1 MENNKSG
8 LNRGGDMS
16 FEQLEIKERLR
27 WLVKLR
33 WAGCIGIFIGTHI
46 VREIFRLDFPMLPVY
61 IILLFA
67 AAYNLY
73 FQSRLKFLS
82 KNFLNDA
89 IAQIGLDY
97 IVLTA
102 AIYFS
107 GGCDSPFLYYYI
119 YHIVIAGIILPKKWT
134 FRFAGAAVI
143 PPFIVFG
150 LKHIGILPHFAIF
163 ADMPVFF
170 SDIKVVSIYGAVFIS
185 TLILTA
191 YFVTYLSEKLYEKQE
206 EIKRLYLSQS
216 NFVAN
221 LAHEI
226 KTPLNAITGFTALMS
241 DKSFSEEDKNKFKM
255 KINESVEYVNSLLND
270 IMELSRIE
278 TGKIM
283 LSIEPFMITNVIRES
298 ADMLHL
304 RAKEKNI
311 DISMQIDNVKDI
323 FCCGDERRV
332 KEIIVNLLDNALK
345 YTAAGGKI
353 GIDAYRINDHIEVAV
368 WDTGKGIPTE
378 SLDKIFEAYHRLYEE
393 EKVRGAGLGLSIV
406 KRLVELHKGTI
417 RVESE
422 IGKGSRFIFTLPVK
436 RTISDRASNC
446 LDIKEITQ

>member
-1 MENNKSG
+1 
-8 LNRGGDMS
+8 MS

-33 WAGCIGIFIGTHI
+33 WAGCIGIFIAAHI

-97 IVLTA
+97 IVLAA
-102 AIYFS
+102 AIYFL

-119 YHIVIAGIILPKKWT
+119 YHIVITGIILPKKWA
-134 FRFAGAAVI
+134 FRFTGAAVI
-143 PPFIVFG
+143 LPFIVFG

-170 SDIKVVSIYGAVFIS
+170 SDIKVISIYGAVFLS

-226 KTPLNAITGFTALMS
+226 KTPLNAITGFTALIS

-283 LSIEPFMITNVIRES
+283 LSIEPFVITDVIRES

-378 SLDKIFEAYHRLYEE
+378 SLDKIFDVYHRLYEE

-422 IGKGSRFIFTLPVK
+422 IGKGSRFIFTLPLK
-436 RTISDRASNC
+436 RAISDRASNC
-446 LDIKEITQ
+446 LDIKETTQ